1 MLKKKAELL
10 SPAGDLQRLYSAI
23 EFGADAV
30 YLAGVEFGMRS
41 APSNFT
47 AEELKTGV
55 EFAHKNNIKVYLT
68 CNTVPTNDEIER
80 LPEFIKQSAQCGV
93 DAFIVCDIG
102 VLQLVKEYAPEK
114 DVHISTQAGICN
126 YAAANEFYK
135 LGADRV
141 VLARE
146 LSFDDIAKIRDKT
159 PPELEIEA
167 FVHGSMCVSFS
178 GRCLLSSYLTGRDA
192 NRGDCAQPC
201 RWKYSLVEETRP
213 GEYMPIYEENGGAH
227 ILNSKDMCM
236 IDHIPRLHEVGI
248 DSFKIEGR
256 AKSSYYVSVTTN
268 AYRQAMDL
276 YYKDPENYVLPDWIR
291 DELNKVSHRQYS
303 AGFFLG
309 KEPGQVYDNGGY
321 VRDYKV
327 VAVVDDCRDGYL
339 YLTQKN
345 KFFVGDTLDVLEP
358 FKKSFT
364 FKVEALYNENDES
377 IESAPHAM
385 MKLKVPF
392 EGQISKNSLLR
403 IMQ

>member
-1 MLKKKAELL
+1 MNKKAELL
-10 SPAGDLQRLYSAI
+10 SPAGDLQRLYSAV

-30 YLAGVEFGMRS
+30 YLAGTEFGMRS
-41 APSNFT
+41 APGNFT
-47 AEELKTGV
+47 PEELKKGV
-55 EFAHKNNIKVYLT
+55 EYAHAHNVKVYLT

-80 LPEFIKQSAQCGV
+80 MPEFIKEASECGV

-102 VLQLVKEYAPEK
+102 VLELVKKYAPEK

-135 LGADRV
+135 LGAKRV

-146 LSFDDIAKIRDKT
+146 VPFDDIARIRDKT

-201 RWKYSLVEETRP
+201 RWKYALMEEKRP
-213 GEYMPIYEENGGAH
+213 GEYMPINEENGGTH

-236 IDHIPRLHEVGI
+236 IDYIPRLHEVGI

-256 AKSSYYVSVTTN
+256 AKSSYYVAVTTN

-276 YYKDPENYVLPDWIR
+276 YYSDPDNYVLPEWIR
-291 DELNKVSHRQYS
+291 QELNKVSHRQYS
-303 AGFFLG
+303 TGFYLG
-309 KEPGQVYDNGGY
+309 NEPGQVYDNGGY
-321 VRDYKV
+321 ERDYKV
-327 VAVVDDCRDGYL
+327 VAVVDDCRDGFL

-345 KFFVGDTLDVLEP
+345 KFFAGDTLDVLEP
-358 FKKSFT
+358 LSKSFT
-364 FKVEALYNENDES
+364 FVAEKIFNEQGES

-385 MKLKVPF
+385 MKLKIPF
-392 EGQISKNSLLR
+392 DGYIKKNSLLR
-403 IMQ
+403 VMQ